1 MRVGIHN
8 RLWVKNVVAIGLS
21 AGFIEPLESNGLYS
35 VHEFLNYL
43 IRNMQR
49 EKVSQFDKDNFTYAC
64 RQEFENFTEFVALHY
79 SLSHRDDTEYW
90 KANFNKTW
98 SNDVIERKPS
108 LTVGINSAIKY
119 RAFDFTH
126 SPNNDL
132 HYIAAGNNWAPTDKL
147 SLIQRS
153 NLDDLDDFLK
163 IASMHM
169 VSKKQKWI
177 NQAEKFP
184 SLYQYLKENYYN
196 A

>member
-1 MRVGIHN
+1 MSSLLGKQINQYWSYSSLFNIKTQLLPGYRYYFEDGIE
-8 RLWVKNVVAIGLS
+8 V
-21 AGFIEPLESNGLYS
+21 
-35 VHEFLNYL
+35 
-43 IRNMQR
+43 R

-64 RQEFENFTEFVALHY
+64 RQEFENFAEFVALHY

-147 SLIQRS
+147 SLLQRS
-153 NLDDLDDFLK
+153 NLDDVDSFLK
-163 IASMHM
+163 IASMLM

-177 NQAEKFP
+177 NEAEKFP